1 MTTYLLSYDIRRN
14 RTRAYIVKILKKHGC
29 QRLQKSVFLAPK
41 FAPMQLQR
49 LRHDLQRYLRLYCEH
64 SDSFVC
70 IPIEQDDLLTMLWVG
85 NPQDVQDMLKFPTF
99 WLL

>member
-1 MTTYLLSYDIRRN
+1 MTTYLLSYDISRS
-14 RTRAYIVKILKKHGC
+14 RTRTYVANVLKKHGC

-49 LRHDLQRYLRLYCEH
+49 LRHELQRYLRLYCERT
-64 SDSFVC
+64 DSFVC
-70 IPIEQDDLLTMLWVG
+70 IPIEHDDLLTMLWGG
-85 NPQDVQDMLKFPTF
+85 NPQHVQDMLQLPTF